1 MKKILII
8 LSILTSQFVFSQ
20 DLNIKDFY
28 KDKDS
33 KVIESITFYTRPDL
47 ETSDRIDKSESILS
61 LTKIGDVGEQRYHY
75 TDSSFYLNGN
85 VVPYKLEI
93 VIDVYIDRYK
103 VSVFDLD
110 MNETM
115 DYFHVRD
122 GETVSKSE
130 SLDGLV
136 GLKIS
141 VINRIMSINR
151 SVGGRLYKK

>member
-33 KVIESITFYTRPDL
+33 KIIESITFYTRPDL

-61 LTKIGDVGEQRYHY
+61 LDKLDNIGGQRYLY
-75 TDSSFYLNGN
+75 TDSSFYLNDTI
-85 VVPYKLEI
+85 VPYRLELD
-93 VIDVYIDRYK
+93 IDVQIDRYK
-103 VSVFDLD
+103 VTVFDLD
-110 MNETM
+110 ANQTISH
-115 DYFHVRD
+115 FHVKD
-122 GETVSKSE
+122 GEVVSNIE
-130 SLDGLV
+130 SLSGLI